1 MSIDARRR
9 IALFLALLFAVVTI
23 ADDTRVIQLRNRS
36 AAEMIPLI
44 RPLVGPNDAVTGTDY
59 RLIVRTSEKNF
70 QEIEKLIAQLDTAR
84 RQFRIQVK
92 QTVAETR
99 SNTGVGVSG
108 EVRND
113 NVRIQLPRQSPP
125 DNRGLVIRKD
135 GLQLETRQTRTTS
148 NNASTQ
154 FVTTLD
160 GVPAF
165 IRVGQS
171 VPHVQR
177 ILAITGKQQLVF
189 AQGMSFH
196 NIVTGFDVIP
206 QSQGDNVMVQITPRL
221 SNLSNPTTSLVNF
234 QEYAAAVI
242 VKPGDWIDIGGISG
256 AGQEVRRAILDS
268 GDTQSSEQRTILLKV
283 D

>member
-1 MSIDARRR
+1 MKRAVSTWISVV
-9 IALFLALLFAVVTI
+9 ALLLAVAAI
-23 ADDTRVIQLRNRS
+23 ADEARVIQLRNRS

-59 RLIVRTSEKNF
+59 RLVVRTSEKNF
-70 QEIEKLIAQLDTAR
+70 QEIQKLIAQLDTAR

-99 SNTGVGVSG
+99 GDTGVGVSG
-108 EVRND
+108 EIRND
-113 NVRIQLPRQSPP
+113 NVRVQIPRQSPP

-148 NNASTQ
+148 SSASTQ

-171 VPHVQR
+171 APHVQR
-177 ILAITGKQQLVF
+177 ILALTGKQQLAF

-196 NIVTGFDVIP
+196 NIITGFDVIP
-206 QSQGDNVMVQITPRL
+206 QAQGDNVMVQITPRL
-221 SNLSNPTTSLVNF
+221 SNLSNPTTGLVNF
-234 QEYAAAVI
+234 QEYATAVI
-242 VKPGDWIDIGGISG
+242 VKPGEWIDIGGISG
-256 AGQEVRRAILDS
+256 TGQEVRRAILDS
-268 GDTQSSEQRTILLKV
+268 GSSQGGEIRQVLLKV
-283 D
+283 E

>member
-1 MSIDARRR
+1 MKRVVSTWISIV
-9 IALFLALLFAVVTI
+9 ALVLAAATI
-23 ADDTRVIQLRNRS
+23 ADDTRIIQLRHRS

-59 RLIVRTSEKNF
+59 RLVVRTSEKNF
-70 QEIEKLIAQLDTAR
+70 QEIQKLIAQLDTAR

-92 QTVAETR
+92 QTVSETR
-99 SNTGVGVSG
+99 GNTGVGVSG

-113 NVRIQLPRQSPP
+113 NVRVQLPRQSPP

-148 NNASTQ
+148 SSASTQ

-171 VPHVQR
+171 VPQVQR
-177 ILAITGKQQLVF
+177 ILALTGKQQLVF
-189 AQGMSFH
+189 AQGVSFH

-206 QSQGDNVMVQITPRL
+206 QAQGENVMVQITPRL
-221 SNLSNPTTSLVNF
+221 SNLSNPTIGLVNF
-234 QEYAAAVI
+234 QEYATAVI
-242 VKPGDWIDIGGISG
+242 VKPGEWIDIGGISG
-256 AGQEVRRAILDS
+256 TGQEVRRAILDS
-268 GDTQSSEQRTILLKV
+268 GSSDSSEQRTILLKV